1 MRVRGRLISFSF
13 IGGLFFSMAF
23 VGCQADMSRPEQSAP
38 IAVASPVAHPLPL
51 RSTATPGLATPSSD
65 NLPACNDLF
74 LEALQTSPDSCL
86 PDRTVEDIGVYI
98 YDLNN
103 RQELVS
109 INADTPFQFASAFKA
124 PVLVY
129 FLSACR
135 KYWDVSSPE
144 WSAYFLDEEAAGK
157 VDWYTSEPYRQ
168 KLVSRLADVNGWDHI
183 ETFFVE
189 NRVRENDVVAGRLDK
204 RYFILSQV
212 FSMVARSS
220 NQAAADV
227 LRFVY
232 DNCLEPPPV
241 IAEPCGGSNPITAF
255 NAWLTDFA
263 GLPDATE
270 ESHRGLY
277 EWDVVLEANRRGKW
291 VETTLSTYGLK
302 DACANQFAVLNCS
315 TEKQSRVVN
324 AMTARDFFRFYKALF
339 DMKDERVRETAFA
352 LLEIDLDS
360 PSRGN
365 LKNLARAIGAKA
377 ASKNGQASYSY
388 ASIVTDAGILQYHED
403 SWIVVTLSFN
413 AQQAIHALYGEYN
426 DSGELISAPGL
437 IQRLLERN
445 NAP

>member
-1 MRVRGRLISFSF
+1 MRVHERLISFSL
-13 IGGLFFSMAF
+13 IGWLFFSMTF
-23 VGCQADMSRPEQSAP
+23 VGCQADISGPEQSAP
-38 IAVASPVAHPLPL
+38 TAAASPVARPLPL
-51 RSTATPGLATPSSD
+51 RSTATPGLATPSS
-65 NLPACNDLF
+65 NFSACNDQF

-98 YDLNN
+98 YDLNSG
-103 RQELVS
+103 QELVS

-124 PVLVY
+124 PLLVY

-168 KLVSRLADVNGWDHI
+168 KLVSRLMDVNGWDHI

-189 NRVRENDVVAGRLDK
+189 NRVQENDVVAGRLDK

-212 FSMVARSS
+212 FSMVTRSS

-241 IAEPCGGSNPITAF
+241 IAEQCGGSNPITAF

-263 GLPDATE
+263 DLPDAAE

-277 EWDVVLEANRRGKW
+277 EWNVVLETNRRGKW
-291 VETTLSTYGLK
+291 VETALSTYGLK

-339 DMKDERVRETAFA
+339 DMKEERVRETAFA

-377 ASKNGQASYSY
+377 ASKNGQAFYSY
-388 ASIVTDAGILQYHED
+388 ASIVTDAGILHYHGH

-413 AQQAIHALYGEYN
+413 APQAIHALYGEYN

-437 IQRLLERN
+437 IQCLLEQN